1 MFQAGDTVRF
11 LRHDY
16 FPQVVGLVGSIV
28 GSGREDIRGAVRSPA
43 DVSQAGAG
51 VPEDTVYRVV
61 TQTRMLHDIPEAWLE
76 RLGKG
81 RNPDLAPAPGVAKGK
96 RGRPWWMFWG

>member
-28 GSGREDIRGAVRSPA
+28 GSGREDLRGGGRSAA
-43 DVSQAGAG
+43 DAPDAG
-51 VPEDTVYRVV
+51 VPEGAVYRVM
-61 TQTRMLHDIPEAWLE
+61 TGTRMLHDIPEAWLE

-81 RNPDLAPAPGVAKGK
+81 RSADPAPAPQSAKGK
-96 RGRPWWMFWG
+96 ARRPWWMFWG